1 MAEFDFEKNSADDS
15 VYKKETSSKDFI
27 IIAVY
32 VDDLIIISN
41 NIKEIDKFKSE
52 IKKIYN
58 LKDLGE
64 LSTIL
69 GMKWS
74 RNRKER
80 KSILKQEK
88 YIEDTLE
95 KFGMKESKTVS
106 TPVVKME
113 EDKSKL
119 LPGNEKYMEAVGSL
133 IYIATCTRPN
143 ISFAVSKVSQK
154 LKNPTEMDW
163 ISVKRIMRYL
173 QGTKEL
179 GLIFEKKEGGNILQG
194 WADADWAG
202 DDKTRLSRSGYI
214 FKLAN
219 APISWISKKQS
230 TVALSTAEAEY
241 ISGSLAVQEAIWLNR
256 LLTELGEM
264 SKVPILNLD
273 NQGALALAKNPV
285 HHSRTKHIEIRYH
298 FIREKVLKN
307 EIELRYCATQ
317 NMIADIL
324 TKPLAKPSFQRLIVM
339 MGLGQ

>member
-1 MAEFDFEKNSADDS
+1 
-15 VYKKETSSKDFI
+15 
-27 IIAVY
+27 
-32 VDDLIIISN
+32 
-41 NIKEIDKFKSE
+41 
-52 IKKIYN
+52 
-58 LKDLGE
+58 
-64 LSTIL
+64 
-69 GMKWS
+69 
-74 RNRKER
+74 
-80 KSILKQEK
+80 
-88 YIEDTLE
+88 
-95 KFGMKESKTVS
+95 MKESKTVS

-133 IYIATCTRPN
+133 IYIATCTRPD

-256 LLTELGEM
+256 LLTELG
-264 SKVPILNLD
+264 
-273 NQGALALAKNPV
+273 
-285 HHSRTKHIEIRYH
+285 
-298 FIREKVLKN
+298 
-307 EIELRYCATQ
+307 
-317 NMIADIL
+317 
-324 TKPLAKPSFQRLIVM
+324 
-339 MGLGQ
+339 

>member
-1 MAEFDFEKNSADDS
+1 
-15 VYKKETSSKDFI
+15 
-27 IIAVY
+27 
-32 VDDLIIISN
+32 
-41 NIKEIDKFKSE
+41 
-52 IKKIYN
+52 
-58 LKDLGE
+58 
-64 LSTIL
+64 
-69 GMKWS
+69 
-74 RNRKER
+74 
-80 KSILKQEK
+80 
-88 YIEDTLE
+88 
-95 KFGMKESKTVS
+95 
-106 TPVVKME
+106 
-113 EDKSKL
+113 
-119 LPGNEKYMEAVGSL
+119 
-133 IYIATCTRPN
+133 
-143 ISFAVSKVSQK
+143 
-154 LKNPTEMDW
+154 MDW

-173 QGTKEL
+173 QGTRVP

-298 FIREKVLKN
+298 FIRE
-307 EIELRYCATQ
+307 
-317 NMIADIL
+317 
-324 TKPLAKPSFQRLIVM
+324 
-339 MGLGQ
+339 G